1 MDYQEKIKEIEKQ
14 IKQVEQQA
22 NAQLNQLIGK
32 KQMLQELMA
41 ENKDQPKQ
49 AGSGVGKE

>member
-14 IKQVEQQA
+14 IEQFQQQA

-41 ENKDQPKQ
+41 D
-49 AGSGVGKE
+49 KEE